1 MVLRCRLAPDAVCVS
16 VAVLVG
22 TVRAEKLRDVG
33 CGEQCAEP
41 NDDEDQPG
49 EAVHRR
55 TIIAAAVQ
63 VMTVAKISRM
73 TIGCLHGVNDC
84 CGAR

>member
-1 MVLRCRLAPDAVCVS
+1 MVLRCRLAPDTVCVS

-22 TVRAEKLRDVG
+22 TVRAKQLRDVG
-33 CGEQCAEP
+33 RGEQRAEP
-41 NDDEDQPG
+41 NDDEDQPR

-55 TIIAAAVQ
+55 TIIAAAVH
-63 VMTVAKISRM
+63 VMTVAKISRT
-73 TIGCLHGVNDC
+73 TIGCLQGVNDC